1 MLMRTRNETL
11 LEHLDYNWDDM
22 FEPIQYSSDWER
34 IIDSTYEYEAHI
46 RAERTQST
54 QTQNIQK

>member
-11 LEHLDYNWDDM
+11 LEYANYDWDDM

-34 IIDSTYEYEAHI
+34 IIDTTYEYQDRICKE
-46 RAERTQST
+46 RAQNTQSKD
-54 QTQNIQK
+54 I